1 MSLHWGKEGRVG
13 EHELST
19 KSVDTGRK
27 RGCLKGIL
35 GRGRQ
40 CEIRLDRGDQRAFSS
55 RDGQRVLIYYVW
67 TVLDN
72 PNKYANWKF
81 RSKPKFASANRA
93 RDRNDEERQT

>member
-1 MSLHWGKEGRVG
+1 MRDSARSCRLARV
-13 EHELST
+13 
-19 KSVDTGRK
+19 
-27 RGCLKGIL
+27 
-35 GRGRQ
+35 
-40 CEIRLDRGDQRAFSS
+40 SS
-55 RDGQRVLIYYVW
+55 RDGQRVFIYYVW